1 MAAEFERALLESPL
15 TPGFLR
21 GGQFQRAIVAWS
33 RAEAQVDLLTAY
45 LDAVGVEDALAEL
58 TESSEDED
66 RPAMGE
72 MRRKMR
78 QRRTLP
84 ALDAL
89 NRAESRAANLRA
101 RLGLDPRA
109 YMEMAKDVSLA
120 RRAGEHDP
128 LVKMAEQGRAM
139 LAAREAGGQDA
150 VRAVTA
156 RFDAAARTA
165 AAARQVNAERVA
177 AVARGDSG
185 RPA

>member
-1 MAAEFERALLESPL
+1 MESPL
-15 TPGFLR
+15 TPGYLR

-45 LDAVGVEDALAEL
+45 LDEVGVEDALAEL
-58 TESSEDED
+58 TESTEDEG
-66 RPAMGE
+66 RPGMGE
-72 MRRKMR
+72 MQRKMR

-128 LVKMAEQGRAM
+128 IAQMGKAGAEIHARA
-139 LAAREAGGQDA
+139 R
-150 VRAVTA
+150 R
-156 RFDAAARTA
+156 
-165 AAARQVNAERVA
+165 
-177 AVARGDSG
+177 S
-185 RPA
+185 